1 MSSSIQVEPAFSVL
15 LGLVF
20 GAIGGFLNSI
30 VGWLS
35 GDEAF
40 NTRKNVKSII
50 VGIMAGMGIAFGS
63 FAALGEAQSPQALLG
78 ILVLILLSA
87 AGVQQLAHNAIAAAT
102 KAEPTPLVTKP
113 AATTAA
119 APAPSTATATIAAD
133 DDDNEPE
140 TTTTTAT
147 ATVTSSPPP
156 KPDSEEEKPPIT

>member
-15 LGLVF
+15 LGLIF

-113 AATTAA
+113 AAV
-119 APAPSTATATIAAD
+119 APTPSTATATIAAD